1 MPSSPPTPSRVPIC
15 GIGASAGG
23 LTALKAFFSNVAD
36 DLGLAY
42 VVIVHLA
49 PDHPSALSEILSGCT
64 SMDVLQVED
73 GPSLKPN
80 CVYVI
85 APDRELVIENDIVSS
100 RPFTEPRGSRA
111 PIDMF
116 FRSIAAARGDGTA
129 FILSGSG
136 ADGSQ
141 GVRAV
146 KEAGGVIFVQDPGEA
161 QYDMMPKNA
170 IATGVAD
177 FVAPVAELTRQLAD
191 VARSKE
197 AVRSLDGDEA
207 SNDLRRIVNFLRVRT
222 GHDFSNYKRATVM
235 RRVLRRMQVNRQAS
249 LAKYVDYVR
258 DNPEEAHEL
267 FSDLLISVTMF
278 FRDPAAFELLAEHVI
293 PTLFD
298 DPDHENGVRI
308 WVAGCATGEEAYSI
322 AILMAEEAERRRME
336 IPIQI
341 FASDLDEGAMATARE
356 GRYLKSIAA
365 DVTEDRLKRHFVDE
379 GNYFRIRKE
388 IREMVLFA
396 KHSVLKD
403 PPFMRL
409 NLISCRN
416 LMIYLDRSLQQQ
428 LCTTFHYGLKPDGYL
443 FLGSAETVDAVP
455 DLFAPID
462 REARLYQ
469 SKPSAKRTLPRLSQ
483 GSYDRDLP
491 QTSSRAAN
499 REAPVRGVT
508 AGHLAALEESAPPS
522 ALVDRNHRI
531 VTLSPSAGRF
541 VQPSGGPF
549 TADLP
554 SVVKPELRLDL
565 KAALDRAF
573 DKGEP
578 TLTLPVAVAFNGTKR
593 RVAMQVTRAPQE
605 DENADR
611 ALVFFL
617 DGGEAADSVPA
628 GDPSD
633 DVASIREKRLH
644 DELKAAQERLAM
656 SLSDHDT
663 AMEDLRAANEEL
675 QSINEEYRSTSE
687 ELETSKEELQ
697 SMNEELQ
704 TVNGE
709 LKNKLESISSAHSDL
724 QNLTMATEIG
734 TLFLDPELRIR
745 MFTPPVADLFNVTDQ
760 DVGRTI
766 TDFTHRLAYDDIEQ
780 DAQRVLRDLVPIETE
795 VQTRDDRCYM
805 MRVRPYRTIEDRIE
819 GIVMTFV
826 DISARLET
834 ERRLLDSEEKYRTLF
849 NSIDQGF
856 CVIQLLYSPDGRPE
870 DYRFIDVNAAF
881 ERQTGLRD
889 PIGRT
894 MRSFV
899 TDHEQEW
906 YDIYGEIVQSGEGQ
920 RFEHEAAAL
929 DRFYEVYAFPVGEP
943 GEHRLGVLF
952 NDIGDRKKAQQRLQL
967 MVGELNHR
975 VKNTLAVVDAI
986 ARQTFADFVDHEA
999 FMAFEGRL
1007 ASLSGAHTLLSS
1019 ANWENT
1025 TLHEVADSTRRA
1037 CGVSRDRVEIADGPM
1052 VRLEPSHGVSVAMAL
1067 HELLTNALKYGAL
1080 SNEEGRVTLHWSV
1093 ATGDRPEL
1101 TIEWRERGG
1110 PPVEPPT
1117 KEGFGTMMIREALA
1131 QQLGGSVVLEY
1142 PRDGFR
1148 CSIVAP
1154 LPEGNGA
1161 F

>member
-1 MPSSPPTPSRVPIC
+1 
-15 GIGASAGG
+15 
-23 LTALKAFFSNVAD
+23 
-36 DLGLAY
+36 
-42 VVIVHLA
+42 
-49 PDHPSALSEILSGCT
+49 
-64 SMDVLQVED
+64 
-73 GPSLKPN
+73 
-80 CVYVI
+80 
-85 APDRELVIENDIVSS
+85 
-100 RPFTEPRGSRA
+100 
-111 PIDMF
+111 
-116 FRSIAAARGDGTA
+116 
-129 FILSGSG
+129 ILSGSG

-146 KEAGGVIFVQDPGEA
+146 KEAGGVIFVQEPGEA
-161 QYDMMPKNA
+161 EYDMMPKNA

-177 FVAPVAELTRQLAD
+177 FVAPVAELTRHLAE

-222 GHDFSNYKRATVM
+222 GHDFANYKRATVM

-278 FRDPAAFELLAEHVI
+278 FRDPNAFEVLAERVI
-293 PTLFD
+293 PALFD
-298 DPDHENGVRI
+298 DPDNESGIRI

-322 AILMAEEAERRRME
+322 AMLLAEEAERRKME

-341 FASDLDEGAMATARE
+341 FASDLDEGVMATARE

-365 DVTEDRLKRHFVDE
+365 DVSEDRLKRHFVDE
-379 GNYFRIRKE
+379 GNYFRIRNE
-388 IREMVLFA
+388 IRELVLFA

-409 NLISCRN
+409 SLISCRN

-428 LCTTFHYGLKPDGYL
+428 LCTAFHYGLKPDGYL

-469 SKPSAKRTLPRLSQ
+469 SKPSAKRVLPRLSQ
-483 GSYDRDLP
+483 GSYDRDLTV
-491 QTSSRAAN
+491 TSVPPAN
-499 REAPVRGVT
+499 RETSVRGVT
-508 AGHLAALEESAPPS
+508 AGHLAALEEAAPPS

-531 VTLSPSAGRF
+531 ITFSPSAGKF

-593 RVAMQVTRAPQE
+593 RVAMQVAKVPKA
-605 DENADR
+605 DEAAER

-617 DGGEAADSVPA
+617 DGGEAADSAPA
-628 GDPSD
+628 GDSSD

-724 QNLTMATEIG
+724 HNLTMATEIG
-734 TLFLDPELRIR
+734 TLFLDPDLRIR
-745 MFTPPVADLFNVTDQ
+745 MFTPPVADLFNITDQ

-766 TDFTHRLAYDDIEQ
+766 TDFTHRLSYDNIEQ
-780 DAQRVLRDLVPIETE
+780 DARNVLKDLVPIETE
-795 VQTRDDRCYM
+795 VRSMDNRCFM

-834 ERRLLDSEEKYRTLF
+834 ERRLRESEEKYRTLF

-856 CVIQLLYSPDGRPE
+856 CLIQLIYDPDGKPN

-881 ERQTGLRD
+881 ERQTGLQD

-894 MRSFV
+894 MRSF
-899 TDHEQEW
+899 TSDHEQEW
-906 YDIYGEIVQSGEGQ
+906 YDIYGSIVETRQPR

-929 DRFYEVYAFPVGEP
+929 NRFYEVYAFPVGEP
-943 GEHRLGVLF
+943 GEDRLGVLF

-986 ARQTFADFVDHEA
+986 ARQTFEGFEDHET
-999 FMAFEGRL
+999 FKAFEGRL
-1007 ASLSGAHTLLSS
+1007 ASLSGAHSLLSD
-1019 ANWENT
+1019 ANWEKT
-1025 TLHEVADSTRRA
+1025 TLHEVPESTRRA
-1037 CGVSRDRVEIADGPM
+1037 CGVARDRIEIEKGPL
-1052 VRLEPSHGVSVAMAL
+1052 VRLDPSQGVSVTMAL
-1067 HELLTNALKYGAL
+1067 HELLTNAMKYGAL
-1080 SNEEGRVTLHWSV
+1080 SNNDGRVNLRWSI
-1093 ATGDRPEL
+1093 ATDDRSEL
-1101 TIEWRERGG
+1101 RIEWRERGG
-1110 PPVEPPT
+1110 PPVKPPS
-1117 KEGFGTMMIREALA
+1117 KEGFGTMMIRETLSY
-1131 QQLGGSVVLEY
+1131 QLDGSVVLEY
-1142 PRDGFR
+1142 PIEGFC

-1154 LPEGNGA
+1154 LPEGNSA
-1161 F
+1161 FDR